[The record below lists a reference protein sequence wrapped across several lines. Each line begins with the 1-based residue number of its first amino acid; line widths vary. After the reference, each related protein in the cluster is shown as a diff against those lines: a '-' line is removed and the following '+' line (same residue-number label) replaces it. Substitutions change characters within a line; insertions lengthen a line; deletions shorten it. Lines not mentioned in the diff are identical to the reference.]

1 MGVRLPCG
9 LTAMEVSDILS
20 REITPE
26 DYELL
31 LRLDATVA
39 KPVVSKESI
48 EVLPVVPREDFAGG
62 ECTVCMSAFDVDD
75 EVTEL
80 PCRHRFHRHCITK
93 WLHECRRTCPLC
105 GSDALPA

>member
-1 MGVRLPCG
+1 
-9 LTAMEVSDILS
+9 MEVSDLLS
-20 REITPE
+20 RDITPE

-48 EVLPVVPREDFAGG
+48 EGLPPVPAEDFAGG
-62 ECTVCMSAFDVDD
+62 ECTVCMMPFDADD
-75 EVTEL
+75 KVVEL
-80 PCRHRFHRHCITK
+80 PCRHRFHRGCITK
-93 WLHECRRTCPLC
+93 WLHECRRTCPNC